1 MLKTWL
7 ANLRDRVRDR
17 TLPSACRE
25 ARARDWRG
33 LPRQDFDLAQ
43 CLRGAVEWIC
53 RAQDHSLSADGGVA
67 HNYSLQKGW
76 STSYPETTGYI
87 IPTLLAYSRIAGDAD
102 LLSRVQ
108 RMLDWLVSIQFPEG
122 AFQGGRI
129 GRTPVVPVTFVTGQ
143 ILLGLAAGVRVFGE
157 RYYGPM
163 LRCARWLRDNLD
175 ADGCWRKGRSPFC
188 RGGEATYEAHVAW
201 GLFEAARLA
210 SEEAFG
216 EAGLRNVRWAL
227 SHQRENGWF
236 DHCCLDDPAQPL
248 THTLGYTLRG
258 VIEAYQFR
266 KDESL
271 LAAARKTA
279 DGLLRAL
286 EPDGFLPGCIRCD
299 WTGTTRWACL
309 TGTSQ
314 IAACWLLL
322 HKVTKETNYLEA
334 GLLANRY
341 VSRTVDLTEPP
352 EIRGAIKGSF
362 PVDGGFHPYEYPNW
376 AAKFFIDALLME
388 RELPTADLNEIA
400 VAHSH

>member
-1 MLKTWL
+1 M
-7 ANLRDRVRDR
+7 DR
-17 TLPSACRE
+17 
-25 ARARDWRG
+25 RG
-33 LPRQDFDLAQ
+33 LPRQDFDLDQ

-53 RAQDHSLSADGGVA
+53 RAQDRSLSADGGVA

-87 IPTLLAYSRIAGDAD
+87 IPTLLAYSRITGDAD
-102 LLSRVQ
+102 LRSRVQ

-143 ILLGLAAGVRVFGE
+143 ILLGLTAGVRVFGE
-157 RYYGPM
+157 TYYGPM

-188 RGGEATYEAHVAW
+188 RGGEATYETHVAW
-201 GLFEAARLA
+201 GLLDAARLA
-210 SEEAFG
+210 PQESFAQ
-216 EAGLRNVRWAL
+216 AALRNVRWAL

-236 DHCCLDDPAQPL
+236 NHCCLDNPAQPL
-248 THTLGYTLRG
+248 THTLGYALRG
-258 VIEAYQFR
+258 VIEAYQFS
-266 KDESL
+266 KDENL

-279 DGLLRAL
+279 DGLMRAL
-286 EPDGFLPGCIRCD
+286 EPDGFLPGRIRSD

-322 HKVTKETNYLEA
+322 HKITKETTYLEA

-341 VSRTVDLTEPP
+341 VSRTIDLAGPP

-388 RELPTADLNEIA
+388 RELRTIHRNEIT